1 MRFELMISRLLSER
15 LGQLGQGKL
24 LKPEVRPVKDL
35 LHAILPNLLIYITD
49 QSFPPIQNF
58 MHE

>member
-1 MRFELMISRLLSER
+1 
-15 LGQLGQGKL
+15 
-24 LKPEVRPVKDL
+24 VKDL